1 MNIRAQI
8 GGNNP
13 PDPLDEALAPYGD
26 FISEA
31 ESWLDGEVVMTED
44 QMKAVDA
51 IAKKIKAAK
60 KDVTDAQ
67 KSESAPLH
75 DAWKASLARF
85 KPTIDDLDRM
95 AKGLASLVDGFKRKL
110 DEEKRAAERAA
121 WEAAEKARKE
131 AEAKAAAAN
140 VANIEEQREAEEARR
155 AAQEAEKAAQAARR
169 DAGSIKG
176 LRTVTRYEITD
187 HKAALHW
194 IAQQDRDAM
203 TAFIEEY
210 VRRNHKAAQIDGVKV
225 WQDREAF

>member
-1 MNIRAQI
+1 MNVQTPI
-8 GGNNP
+8 GHNNP

-31 ESWLDGEVVMTED
+31 ESWLDGEAVTTED
-44 QMKAVDA
+44 QMKAVDK
-51 IAKKIKAAK
+51 IAKQIKAAK

-95 AKGLASLVDGFKRKL
+95 TKGLAALVDGFKRKL
-110 DEEKRAAERAA
+110 AEEKRAKERAA

-131 AEAKAAAAN
+131 AEVKAAAADT
-140 VANIEEQREAEEARR
+140 ASIEEQREAEEARR
-155 AAQEAEKAAQAARR
+155 AAQEAEKSAQAAKR
-169 DAGSIKG
+169 DTGSIKG
-176 LRTVTRYEITD
+176 LRKVTRYEITD
-187 HKAALHW
+187 HRAALHW
-194 IAQQDRDAM
+194 IAANDRDAM

-210 VRRNHKAAQIDGVKV
+210 VRRNHKAAQIDGVRV
-225 WQDREAF
+225 WQDQEAF